1 MEAVK
6 VSIILRIAESRHE
19 LLRKRMTPTPTST
32 SRILIRLLIH
42 FAGWWA
48 FWGWL
53 WTRDYLTFSRLVDV
67 LAAPVTLGFFYVRY
81 GDWQWSKW
89 LGVAGVLVSLA
100 LIVAVGLA
108 LRYKRRWAGGLLT
121 AQL

>member
-1 MEAVK
+1 M
-6 VSIILRIAESRHE
+6 
-19 LLRKRMTPTPTST
+19 TPTST
-32 SRILIRLLIH
+32 SRVLIRLLIH

-53 WTRDYLTFSRLVDV
+53 WTRDYLTFSRLMDV
-67 LAAPVTLGFFYVRY
+67 LAAPVTLGVFYLRN

-100 LIVAVGLA
+100 LVVAAVLA
-108 LRYKRRWAGGLLT
+108 LRYKRCWAVWSAHSAVIAYWLVGCALIAEG
-121 AQL
+121 A